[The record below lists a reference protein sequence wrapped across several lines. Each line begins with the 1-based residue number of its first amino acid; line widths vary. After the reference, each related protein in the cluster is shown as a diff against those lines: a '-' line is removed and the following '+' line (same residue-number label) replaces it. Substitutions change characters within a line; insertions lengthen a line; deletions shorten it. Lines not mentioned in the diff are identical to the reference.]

1 MFSRRK
7 KINHVEID
15 PMWLE
20 QLGKS
25 KGNLDNRIK
34 KHSLTEKHSRQYFL
48 KHSRQYFLKKYL
60 DDNTLNWLGSTQ
72 VNI

>member
-1 MFSRRK
+1 MLICFQEEK

-34 KHSLTEKHSRQYFL
+34 KHSLTEKHSRQYL
-48 KHSRQYFLKKYL
+48 KKKYL